1 MTYWLLNLCFLVPAA
16 AVLAAALLR
25 RRRSGMRNRTFVL
38 RLAGTAA
45 VLLLLTAV
53 FDNLMIAVD
62 LFGYNPDRISGAFL
76 GLAPLEDFAYPLA
89 AVLLLPALWELLAPR
104 TAALSEENE

>member
-1 MTYWLLNLCFLVPAA
+1 MTYWLLNLCFLLPAA

-25 RRRSGMRNRTFVL
+25 RRRSGRSNRSFLL

-45 VLLLLTAV
+45 VLLMLTAV

-89 AVLLLPALWELLAPR
+89 AVLLLPALWELLAPP
-104 TAALSEENE
+104 TAALSKENE

>member
-1 MTYWLLNLCFLVPAA
+1 MTYWLLNLCFLIPAA

-25 RRRSGMRNRTFVL
+25 RRRSGLRNRSFVL
-38 RLAGTAA
+38 LLAGTAA
-45 VLLLLTAV
+45 VLLALTAV

-89 AVLLLPALWELLAPR
+89 AVLALPALWELLSPR
-104 TAALSEENE
+104 TAAPSKEIQ